1 MALSVSTPEHLHKIG
16 LLNEIVNDTGKGQ
29 SLTVSKNKVQ
39 LDPLKSNFKWIWKVH
54 LLQQSL

>member
-39 LDPLKSNFKWIWKVH
+39 LDPLKSNFK
-54 LLQQSL
+54 